1 VTCLVTG
8 ATGFVGHA
16 LLPRLAE
23 RDEVVALG
31 RRTPDSAGEVHWVR
45 QDLSGPLDKSVL
57 PERIDAVI
65 HLAQSE
71 RYRDFP
77 DGAGDMM
84 EVNLASTVRLL
95 DYCHTAGG
103 STFVLASTG
112 AIYAAGPRPVTEED
126 PPRPSNFYAASKLAA
141 EQVAAPYRA
150 VLRVQVVRPF
160 FVYGPGQQE
169 NRFIPALLARIR
181 AGRPV
186 RLAGDDGIRLN
197 PIYIEDAVELL
208 LGALDLETS
217 DTLNMAGPDVHSI
230 REIAEMIAA
239 EAGANPSFD
248 VTEVADDLVASI
260 ERLSERLGAPT
271 VGMREGLH
279 RTVAAAR

>member
-31 RRTPDSAGEVHWVR
+31 RRTPDSAEEVHWVR

-71 RYRDFP
+71 RYREFP

-95 DYCHTAGG
+95 DYCHRAGG
-103 STFVLASTG
+103 STFLLASTG
-112 AIYAAGPRPVTEED
+112 AIYAAGPRPVTEDD
-126 PPRPSNFYAASKLAA
+126 PPRPGNFYAASKLAA

-150 VLRVQVVRPF
+150 VLRLQVVRPF
-160 FVYGPGQQE
+160 FVYGPGQQD

-197 PIYIEDAVELL
+197 PIYIDDLVELL

-230 REIAEMIAA
+230 REIAEMIAV

-279 RTVAAAR
+279 RTVAAR